1 MAGQIIKRSEKVYVV
16 RIFMGR
22 DQRTGKRRY
31 INKTIH
37 GTKKDAQAY
46 LTGALRDQDLGRFV
60 EPSKVQLDTFLE
72 QWLEEV
78 AKPRLR
84 EATFHG
90 YADVVRLYVTGKLGL
105 QRVSEL
111 TPYKL
116 QTYYAKLRELGVGTA
131 SLKKVHVVISSSLQ
145 QAVAWGLLSINPA
158 RSVVVANQRSSL
170 REDDVRVLTAEEA
183 KRFQEAAQA
192 HHHGLALILALS
204 TGMRPSEYLAL
215 TWKDIDLD
223 QSRLVVQRSLYR
235 LRKGGWRFE
244 PPKTKG
250 SNRTITLPG
259 GLVELLREHRA
270 TQKPNDPELPDFVF
284 RCYNGQPV
292 HAINLRRHALRRTLE
307 MAKLDSRIHLYSL
320 RHAHA
325 TILLQ
330 AGVNPK
336 IVAERLGHAS
346 VQMTLDVYSHVIP
359 SMQQE
364 VAHKVD
370 GILF

>member
-1 MAGQIIKRSEKVYVV
+1 MAGQIIKRSEKVYLV
-16 RIFMGR
+16 RIFMGK

-60 EPSKVQLDTFLE
+60 EPTKVQLETFLE

-84 EATFHG
+84 EATYHG
-90 YADVVRLYVTGKLGL
+90 YADVVRLYVNGKIGM

-116 QTYYAKLRELGVGTA
+116 QTYYAKLRELGVGNA
-131 SLKKVHVVISSSLQ
+131 SLKKLHVVIASSLQ
-145 QAVAWGLLSINPA
+145 QAVHWGLITINPA
-158 RSVVVANQRSSL
+158 KSVVVASQRSTL
-170 REDDVRVLTAEEA
+170 REDKVRVMTAEEA
-183 KRFQEAAQA
+183 KRFQEAAQE
-192 HHHGLALILALS
+192 HHHGLALILAVS
-204 TGMRPSEYLAL
+204 TGLRPSEYLAL

-223 QSRLVVQRSLYR
+223 KGRLMVQRSLYR

-250 SNRTITLPG
+250 SHRTVTLPT
-259 GLVELLREHRA
+259 GLVELLREHQA
-270 TQKPNDPELPDFVF
+270 TQKESSPELPDFVF

-307 MAKLDSRIHLYSL
+307 KAKLDPRLHLYSL
-320 RHAHA
+320 RHSHA

-359 SMQQE
+359 TMQQE